1 MDDLKRGGSFMEEFD
16 RCICV
21 GCKAYINA
29 TQGELQPLFW
39 VTPDGYRPVQ
49 TEEFPNRGRIHV
61 TKGYEDVSN
70 SPEGTLFDVRITQS
84 DSYHDDIEHQSKF
97 STWKISSN
105 WQKIPDR
112 DLSLCTVLDGRYPD
126 PSNPESHLLEASICP
141 TSSFFLRCRDSSG
154 SERLIG
160 PLDSTILEKSHERTD
175 GNFIIKYLPPSRP
188 FKAPFDQLT
197 DNRNCCFDFEV
208 ATLPADYLER
218 AQNGGLYVTTRL
230 LMMGSKSFL
239 DMYSDDQILKW
250 FAKSARQSSNS
261 YAANI
266 SSNLKKA
273 TEFFSE
279 SENAAK
285 IPQDIFQQRL
295 TRLGSLN
302 DRLTRVEGF
311 DAILDA
317 FINSDSGEKKLTSIL
332 DDNLG
337 AYLEKYKTD
346 NSIKAQMEIK
356 NDLER
361 KQDDADK
368 EFQQKTK
375 ELREVKEALE
385 DLKGSLEANT
395 LKSLQTEILD
405 KKTELGLLADV
416 AEMESLIKEKQIIL
430 KQLQKDETTY
440 NDLLNDLRHKMSQSR
455 ETMKKELIGLKLDLD
470 IIDGRSRPSIEM
482 SLHRKPVTYLK
493 INGADDDEQRR
504 DVIETLV
511 SRLEA
516 QGLDITQKL
525 VTKLVIASCQNLI
538 VTLAGAPGTGKTA
551 TATLLAKALGLKDSN
566 KNIHIQVQRG
576 WTTDRDIIGFQNKL
590 AGQYDPDRF
599 GLYEMLYRLNKVDDE
614 DSLSLI
620 TLDEANLS
628 PIEYYFST
636 FMGASDSRE
645 KFYTQGISLSL
656 PKGVRFLATI
666 NNDRTTEM
674 LSDRFLDR
682 SPVIKLESASAT
694 PSSLDFQPED
704 VEYSEYSF
712 DEINRLFNPEF
723 PSESFDKTE
732 LQIIE
737 TLREDHSIITLE
749 RRKYNAMARF
759 VTVGRTL
766 FSSAGYQEDN
776 SMAALDEAI
785 LIHLLPKLKGQGKDF
800 RRDIE
805 RLSDYLD
812 KQGLEQS
819 VATLQKII
827 VRSKHDTYSYF
838 S

>member
-1 MDDLKRGGSFMEEFD
+1 MEEFD

-21 GCKAYINA
+21 GFKPWREP
-29 TQGELQPLFW
+29 TQGELMPLFW
-39 VTPDGYRPVQ
+39 VTPDGYKGVLP
-49 TEEFPNRGRIHV
+49 EEFPNAGRVFV
-61 TKGYEDVSN
+61 TRGYEEVSA
-70 SPEGTLFDVRITQS
+70 SPDGTLFEVVIAEAS
-84 DSYHDDIEHQSKF
+84 SYSESSEHQSKF
-97 STWKISSN
+97 ATWKTSAT
-105 WQKIPDR
+105 WRKIPDR
-112 DLSLCTVLDGRYPD
+112 DLNLCTVLDGSYPD
-126 PSNPESHLLEASICP
+126 PSAQEPQILVTNTCP
-141 TSSFFLRCRDSSG
+141 TSSFFLRCMDSSG
-154 SERLIG
+154 SLRLIG
-160 PLDSTILEKSHERTD
+160 PLDATVLEKSYERPDANYTV
-175 GNFIIKYLPPSRP
+175 KYLPPNRP
-188 FKAPFDQLT
+188 FKSPWDQLT
-197 DNRNCCFDFEV
+197 ESPNCCFDFEV
-208 ATLPADYLER
+208 ATLPADYLAL
-218 AQNGGLYVTTRL
+218 AQNGGSYVTTRL
-230 LMMGSKSFL
+230 LMTASKSLL
-239 DMYSDDQILKW
+239 DMNSDEQILKW
-250 FAKSARQSSNS
+250 FAKSARQSSSS
-261 YAANI
+261 YVKNI
-266 SSNLKKA
+266 SSNLKEA
-273 TEFFSE
+273 TEFFT
-279 SENAAK
+279 ENNS
-285 IPQDIFQQRL
+285 ITNISQDIFQQRL
-295 TRLGSLN
+295 TRLGSMN
-302 DRLTRVEGF
+302 ERLSKVDGF
-311 DAILDA
+311 DNILNTFVESEVGIDKLKSILDA
-317 FINSDSGEKKLTSIL
+317 NL
-332 DDNLG
+332 DHYIDT
-337 AYLEKYKTD
+337 YKTD
-346 NSIKAQMEIK
+346 KGIRAHNQIEDELQ
-356 NDLER
+356 
-361 KQDDADK
+361 KQREDAEK
-368 EFQQKTK
+368 EMQQKNK
-375 ELREVKEALE
+375 ELREVNEALE
-385 DLKGSLEANT
+385 TRRESLEANT
-395 LKSLQTEILD
+395 LTEMQLEVSELMETRSLIGGYDDINET
-405 KKTELGLLADV
+405 
-416 AEMESLIKEKQIIL
+416 IKEKQIIL
-430 KQLQKDETTY
+430 RDLVSQELTY
-440 NDLLNDLRHKMSQSR
+440 NDVLNDLRHKMSQSR

-504 DVIETLV
+504 DVIETVV

-645 KFYTQGISLSL
+645 KFYTQGKSLGL

-682 SPVIKLESASAT
+682 SPVIKLESVNAT

-704 VEYSEYSF
+704 IEYSEYSF

-723 PSESFDKTE
+723 PSESLNKAE

-759 VTVGRTL
+759 VNVGRTL
-766 FSSAGYQEDN
+766 FSSTGYQEDH
-776 SMAALDEAI
+776 SMVALDEAI
-785 LIHLLPKLKGQGKDF
+785 LIHLLPKLKGQGRSFKHDL
-800 RRDIE
+800 E

-827 VRSKHDTYSYF
+827 AKSKHDTYSYF